1 LRDLR
6 DRRDRDDEETRH
18 HGVIRAPQPEDADAI
33 AKLVIASD
41 IAEIGEPD
49 YTLEDLHD
57 EWAARDFDLATDA
70 VVLEAGGKIVGY
82 AAFRGSET
90 LLIVDPAR
98 LGEGFGSALRAWAED
113 RAREK
118 GLTTIRQDVGD
129 RNAAAR
135 EHLTDAGYERERSY
149 WRMELELENAET
161 PPHPPKGFAIRTF
174 DAAAD
179 AHALY
184 VVSEA
189 AFAGNA
195 DYRPETETHFTDEH
209 LHAHNFRPDLSVV
222 AEQEGRVA
230 GFALVRDH
238 GEKIAYV
245 DLLAVHPDSAG
256 KGLGSALLRTAY
268 AGAAQAGFRSGRL
281 GVASDNPNAIRLY
294 ARVGMTQRWRVDS
307 YARAL

>member
-1 LRDLR
+1 
-6 DRRDRDDEETRH
+6 
-18 HGVIRAPQPEDADAI
+18 VIRPPQPDDAEAV
-33 AKLVIASD
+33 AKMVIAGD
-41 IAEIGEPD
+41 IADIGEPD
-49 YTLEDLHD
+49 YTLEDLRD

-70 VVLEAGGKIVGY
+70 VVVEESRRIAGY
-82 AAFRGSET
+82 AVFRGPEV
-90 LLIVDPAR
+90 LIVVDPER
-98 LGEGFGSALRAWAED
+98 RGEGIGSALRAWAED

-118 GLTTIRQDVGD
+118 GLTTLRQEVGD

-135 EHLTDAGYERERSY
+135 EHLTAAGYERERSY
-149 WRMELELENAET
+149 WRMELELDGSER
-161 PPHPPKGFAIRTF
+161 PPQPPKGFAIRPY
-174 DAAAD
+174 DDAAD

-184 VVSEA
+184 VVNEA
-189 AFAGNA
+189 AFSGNA
-195 DYRPETETHFTDEH
+195 DYRPETETHFADEH
-209 LHAHNFRPDLSVV
+209 VHAHNLRPELSVV

-238 GEKIAYV
+238 GDKVAYV
-245 DLLAVHPDSAG
+245 DLLAVHPDCAG

>member
-1 LRDLR
+1 
-6 DRRDRDDEETRH
+6 
-18 HGVIRAPQPEDADAI
+18 VIRPPQPGDAEAV
-33 AKLVIASD
+33 AKLVIAGD

-49 YTLEDLHD
+49 YTLEDLRD

-70 VVLEAGGKIVGY
+70 VVLEESGRIAGY
-82 AAFRGSET
+82 AAFRGTET
-90 LLIVDPAR
+90 LLVVDPAR
-98 LGEGFGSALRAWAED
+98 LGHGFGTALRVWAED

-118 GLTTIRQDVGD
+118 GLPRIRQGVGD

-135 EHLTDAGYERERSY
+135 EHLTAAGYERERSY
-149 WRMELELENAET
+149 WRMELELDGSETT
-161 PPHPPKGFAIRTF
+161 PPPPKGFTIRAY

-184 VVSEA
+184 GVSDA

-195 DYRPETETHFTDEH
+195 DYEPETESHFTDEH
-209 LHAHNFRPDLSVV
+209 LHAHNLRPELSVV

-238 GEKIAYV
+238 GDKVAYV
-245 DLLAVHPDSAG
+245 DLLAVHPDCAG

-268 AGAAQAGFRSGRL
+268 ARAAQAGFRSGRL

-294 ARVGMTQRWRVDS
+294 ARAGMTQRWRVDS

>member
-1 LRDLR
+1 
-6 DRRDRDDEETRH
+6 
-18 HGVIRAPQPEDADAI
+18 VIRPPQTEDAEAI
-33 AKLVIASD
+33 AKIVIAGD
-41 IAEIGEPD
+41 IADIGEPD

-57 EWAARDFDLATDA
+57 EWGAAGFDLATDA
-70 VVLEAGGKIVGY
+70 VVVEESGRIVGY
-82 AAFRGSET
+82 AAFRGIGV
-90 LLIVDPAR
+90 LVVVDPER
-98 LGEGFGSALRAWAED
+98 RGEGFGTTLRAWAED

-118 GLTTIRQDVGD
+118 GLHTLRQYAGD
-129 RNAAAR
+129 RNVAAR
-135 EHLTDAGYERERSY
+135 EHLTAAGYERERSY
-149 WRMELELENAET
+149 WRMELDLDGSER
-161 PPHPPKGFAIRTF
+161 PPGPPKGFAMRPF

-195 DYRPETETHFTDEH
+195 DYEPESEPHFNDEH
-209 LHAHNFRPDLSVV
+209 LHAHNLRPELSVV
-222 AEQEGRVA
+222 AEREGRVA

-238 GEKIAYV
+238 GERVAYV

-268 AGAAQAGFRSGRL
+268 AGTAQAGFRSGRL

>member
-1 LRDLR
+1 M
-6 DRRDRDDEETRH
+6 
-18 HGVIRAPQPEDADAI
+18 IRPPQPDDAEAI
-33 AKLVIASD
+33 AKLVIAGD

-49 YTLEDLHD
+49 YTLDDLRD

-70 VVLEAGGKIVGY
+70 VVVEESGRIVGY

-90 LLIVDPAR
+90 LLIVDPER
-98 LGEGFGSALRAWAED
+98 FGEGIGTALRAWAED

-129 RNAAAR
+129 RNTAAR
-135 EHLTDAGYERERSY
+135 EHLTAAGYERERSY
-149 WRMELELENAET
+149 WRMELELDGSET
-161 PPHPPKGFAIRTF
+161 PPEPPKGFTIRALDTV
-174 DAAAD
+174 AD
-179 AHALY
+179 GHALY
-184 VVSEA
+184 LVSSA
-189 AFAGNA
+189 AFSRNA
-195 DYRPETETHFTDEH
+195 DYRPETETHFDDEH
-209 LHAHNFRPDLSVV
+209 LHAHNLRPELSVV
-222 AEQEGRVA
+222 AEHEGRVA

-238 GEKIAYV
+238 GDKIAYV

-268 AGAAQAGFRSGRL
+268 AGAAQARFRSGRL

>member
-1 LRDLR
+1 
-6 DRRDRDDEETRH
+6 
-18 HGVIRAPQPEDADAI
+18 VIRPPQPDDAEAI
-33 AKLVIASD
+33 AKLVIAGD

-49 YTLEDLHD
+49 YTLDDLRD

-70 VVLEAGGKIVGY
+70 VVVEESGRIVGY

-90 LLIVDPAR
+90 LLIVDPER
-98 LGEGFGSALRAWAED
+98 FGEGIGTALRAWAED

-135 EHLTDAGYERERSY
+135 EHLTAAGYERERSY
-149 WRMELELENAET
+149 WRMELELDGSET
-161 PPHPPKGFAIRTF
+161 PPQPPKGFAIRAF
-174 DAAAD
+174 DPAAD

-189 AFAGNA
+189 AFAGNS

-209 LHAHNFRPDLSVV
+209 LHAHNLRPELSVV

-238 GEKIAYV
+238 GEKVAYV

-307 YARAL
+307 YARPL

>member
-1 LRDLR
+1 M
-6 DRRDRDDEETRH
+6 
-18 HGVIRAPQPEDADAI
+18 IRPPQPDDAEAV

-49 YTLEDLHD
+49 YTLEDLRD

-70 VVLEAGGKIVGY
+70 VVVEAEGRIVGY
-82 AAFRGSET
+82 AAFRGTET
-90 LLIVDPAR
+90 LLIVDPER
-98 LGEGFGSALRAWAED
+98 LGEGFGSALRAWAEE

-118 GLTTIRQDVGD
+118 GLATIRQEAGD

-135 EHLTDAGYERERSY
+135 EHLTAAGYERERSY
-149 WRMELELENAET
+149 WRMELELDGSET
-161 PPHPPKGFAIRTF
+161 PPQPPKGFAIRAY
-174 DAAAD
+174 DEAAD
-179 AHALY
+179 GHALY
-184 VVSEA
+184 LVSSA
-189 AFAGNA
+189 AFSRNA
-195 DYRPETETHFTDEH
+195 DYRPETESHFNDEH
-209 LHAHNFRPDLSVV
+209 LHAHNLRPELSVV
-222 AEQEGRVA
+222 AEHEGRAA

-238 GEKIAYV
+238 GEKVAYV

-294 ARVGMTQRWRVDS
+294 ARAGMTQRWRVDS

>member
-1 LRDLR
+1 M
-6 DRRDRDDEETRH
+6 
-18 HGVIRAPQPEDADAI
+18 IRPPQPDDAEPV
-33 AKLVIASD
+33 AKMVIAGD
-41 IAEIGEPD
+41 IADIGEPD
-49 YTLEDLHD
+49 YTLEDLRD

-70 VVLEAGGKIVGY
+70 VVVEESGRIAGY
-82 AAFRGSET
+82 AAFRGSDV
-90 LLIVDPAR
+90 LIVVDPER
-98 LGEGFGSALRAWAED
+98 RGEGIGSVLRAWAED

-118 GLTTIRQDVGD
+118 GITILRQDVGD

-135 EHLTDAGYERERSY
+135 AHLTAAGYERERSY
-149 WRMELELENAET
+149 WRMELELDGSER
-161 PPHPPKGFAIRTF
+161 PPEPPKGFTIRPF
-174 DAAAD
+174 DDAAD

-184 VVSEA
+184 VVNEA

-195 DYRPETETHFTDEH
+195 DYRPESESHFSDEH
-209 LHAHNFRPDLSVV
+209 LHAHNVRPELSVV
-222 AEQEGRVA
+222 AERDGRVA

-256 KGLGSALLRTAY
+256 MGLGSALLRTAY

-307 YARAL
+307 YARPLG

>member
-1 LRDLR
+1 MADL
-6 DRRDRDDEETRH
+6 
-18 HGVIRAPQPEDADAI
+18 DAAFALI
-33 AKLVIASD
+33 VASD
-41 IAEIGEPD
+41 VAAFGEPD
-49 YTLEDLHD
+49 YTLDDLRD

-70 VVLEAGGKIVGY
+70 VVLEESGRIVGY

-90 LLIVDPAR
+90 LLIVDPER
-98 LGEGFGSALRAWAED
+98 FGEGLGTALRVWAED

-135 EHLTDAGYERERSY
+135 EHLTAAGYERERSY
-149 WRMELELENAET
+149 WRMELELDGSET
-161 PPHPPKGFAIRTF
+161 PPEPPKGFAIRALDT
-174 DAAAD
+174 AAD
-179 AHALY
+179 GHALY
-184 VVSEA
+184 LVSSA
-189 AFAGNA
+189 AFSSNA

-209 LHAHNFRPDLSVV
+209 LHAHNLKPALSVV
-222 AEQEGRVA
+222 AEHEDRVT

-238 GEKIAYV
+238 GDKIAYV
-245 DLLAVHPDSAG
+245 DLLAVHPDCAG

-294 ARVGMTQRWRVDS
+294 ARAGMTQRWRVDS
-307 YARAL
+307 YARSL